1 LRVATVA
8 IGAEALAMKV
18 LIADD
23 DLVGRA
29 ILEHALRQW
38 RYEVVNVRDGL
49 AAWELLQ
56 QADAPPIA
64 ILDWMMPE
72 LDGPELCRRV
82 RTLQRTT
89 PVYLILLTSKTLK
102 RDVVRG
108 LEHGADDFIA
118 KPFDVG
124 ELRSRLKVGERVI
137 ARHQQ
142 LFDRVRELEAAL
154 ALGRSEDAIPGDP
167 QHCNVAI

>member
-1 LRVATVA
+1 
-8 IGAEALAMKV
+8 MKV

-29 ILEHALRQW
+29 ILEHALHQW
-38 RYEVVNVRDGL
+38 RYEVVTVRDGQ

-56 QADAPPIA
+56 QDDAPPIA
-64 ILDWMMPE
+64 ILDWMMPD

-82 RTLQRTT
+82 RTLRRPT
-89 PVYLILLTSKTLK
+89 PVYLILLTSKSLK
-102 RDVVRG
+102 RDIVRG
-108 LEHGADDFIA
+108 LECGADDFIA

-137 ARHQQ
+137 SRHQQ
-142 LFDRVRELEAAL
+142 LFERVRELEAAL
-154 ALGRSEDAIPGDP
+154 AHGRAEAIPGESQD
-167 QHCNVAI
+167 CNVAV